1 MNFFSPLFSFT
12 LYMWKR
18 KTNTLQAIEDAE
30 SDKQAFETINSCKQT
45 FSFLLLSPVRSPAR
59 PTQTWKSEACAKE
72 RKREKGEGRE
82 NDSKT
87 EADRP
92 VLRGRDS
99 ETNRQMKQ
107 RNRERETKP
116 KTGRDN
122 DINEHRKVVMLTPPS
137 YRHRETSIKR
147 YRNTCSRRQT

>member
-1 MNFFSPLFSFT
+1 MQRAISRLSKQLTRVNKLFLFFFSPLFALRHGPHRLGS
-12 LYMWKR
+12 R
-18 KTNTLQAIEDAE
+18 KL
-30 SDKQAFETINSCKQT
+30 
-45 FSFLLLSPVRSPAR
+45 VR
-59 PTQTWKSEACAKE
+59 
-72 RKREKGEGRE
+72 RKGREKGEGRE

-137 YRHRETSIKR
+137 
-147 YRNTCSRRQT
+147 